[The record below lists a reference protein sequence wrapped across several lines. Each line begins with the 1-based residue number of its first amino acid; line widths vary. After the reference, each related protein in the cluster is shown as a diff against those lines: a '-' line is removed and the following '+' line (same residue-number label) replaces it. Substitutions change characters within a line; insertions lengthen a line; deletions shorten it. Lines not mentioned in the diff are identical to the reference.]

1 MGRKKKALLPVGSA
15 YKFQDWI
22 ILEGINASYNP
33 ITKHIVFNILGEGF
47 PTLATE
53 DMQEFLE
60 SLISRKKIMHN

>member
-1 MGRKKKALLPVGSA
+1 MGRKKKALLRVGSA

-22 ILEGINASYNP
+22 VLEGIYASYNP

-47 PTLATE
+47 QAFATE

-60 SLISRKKIMHN
+60 SLVPETKK

>member
-1 MGRKKKALLPVGSA
+1 MGRKKKALLPAGSA

-33 ITKHIVFNILGEGF
+33 VTKHIVFNILGEGF
-47 PTLATE
+47 STRATE

-60 SLISRKKIMHN
+60 SLIPETKE